1 MKYPWNI
8 LFLKSWLERADQ
20 FALTFSGE
28 FGANRILVPT
38 KSVLQLLIAI
48 IYAILQSLELTE
60 TLQHDVLS

>member
-1 MKYPWNI
+1 MMKYPWNI

-38 KSVLQLLIAI
+38 KSVL
-48 IYAILQSLELTE
+48 
-60 TLQHDVLS
+60 